1 MIAEDTVLAA
11 LRRVIDPEIGKSIV
25 ELGMVRDLRI
35 SPQGEVAFTL
45 ALTVPTC
52 PAREQMAAS
61 ARQILSEIPGISRVD
76 VNFGVMSEEER
87 KAVVAQL
94 RTNLPRLNTFNK
106 VERVLAVMSGKGGV
120 GKSSLTALLAAGL
133 VRRGWKVGILD
144 ADVTGPSIPRLFGL
158 PSGGLRGNAQGIL
171 PALTHTGIR
180 VVSTNLLVPEEDTAV
195 IWRGPMIAGTI
206 QQFWADVLWGRLD
219 LLLVDLPPG
228 TADAALSVA
237 QNLPLDGAI
246 LVTSPQQLAG
256 LVVRKA
262 VHMLQTLNV
271 PILGLVEN
279 YSYYTCPETGVQHA
293 IFGES
298 HTAEIAAAAGIEVL
312 ARLPID
318 PRITAAGDGG
328 QIEDVRLPE
337 LDGLIERLQKIKKPE
352 TGDIFSPNR

>member
-1 MIAEDTVLAA
+1 MIVEKEALAA
-11 LRRVIDPEIGKSIV
+11 LHQVIDPEIGKSIV
-25 ELGMVRDLRI
+25 ELGMVRDMKI
-35 SPQGEVAFTL
+35 SPQGVIAFTL

-52 PAREQMAAS
+52 PAREQMASA
-61 ARQILSEIPGISRVD
+61 ARQALAALPGVSRVEIA
-76 VNFGVMSEEER
+76 FGMMGEEER
-87 KAVVAQL
+87 KAVISQMRA
-94 RTNLPRLNTFNK
+94 NLPRLNAFNK
-106 VERVLAVMSGKGGV
+106 VARVIAVMSGKGGV

-133 VRRGWKVGILD
+133 ARRGLKVGILD

-158 PSGGLRGNAQGIL
+158 PAGGLRGNAQGIL
-171 PALTHTGIR
+171 PALTRSGVR

-206 QQFWADVLWGRLD
+206 QQFWSDVLWGRLD

-237 QNLPLDGAI
+237 QHLPLDGVI

-262 VHMLQTLNV
+262 VHMLQNLNV
-271 PILGLVEN
+271 PILGVVEN
-279 YSYYTCPETGVQHA
+279 FSYYVCPDTGRQHA

-298 HTAEIAAAAGIEVL
+298 HAQEIAESAGVDLL

-318 PRITAAGDGG
+318 PRITSAGDSG
-328 QIEDVRLPE
+328 QIEDVRLAE
-337 LDGLIERLQKIKKPE
+337 LDGLLESLIVAEK
-352 TGDIFSPNR
+352 G

>member
-1 MIAEDTVLAA
+1 MIAEKDVLDA

-25 ELGMVRDLRI
+25 DLGMVRDVRI
-35 SPQGEVAFTL
+35 SPRGEVSFTL

-52 PAREQMAAS
+52 PVREHMAAS
-61 ARQILSEIPGISRVD
+61 ARQILSEVPGISRVE
-76 VNFGVMSEEER
+76 VTFGAMSEEER
-87 KAVVAQL
+87 KAVIAQM
-94 RTNLPRLNTFNK
+94 RSNLPRLNAFNK

-120 GKSSLTALLAAGL
+120 GKSSLTALLAVGL

-158 PSGGLRGNAQGIL
+158 PAGGLRGNDQGIL
-171 PALTHTGIR
+171 PALTRSGVR

-195 IWRGPMIAGTI
+195 IWRGPMISGTI
-206 QQFWADVLWGRLD
+206 QQFWTNVLWGRLD

-237 QNLPLDGAI
+237 QNLPLDGVI

-262 VHMLQTLNV
+262 VHMLQNLNV

-279 YSYYTCPETGVQHA
+279 FSYFTCPETGVRHA

-298 HTAEIAAAAGIEVL
+298 HAAEIAEAAGVELL

-318 PRITAAGDGG
+318 PRITAAGDNG
-328 QIEDVRLPE
+328 QIEDIHLPE
-337 LDGLIERLQKIKKPE
+337 LDGLLDHLGMFQISRNK
-352 TGDIFSPNR
+352 